1 MTTEGKTPD
10 LNIQIKELEQKNA
23 QLIKQL
29 VDLKERGGCDAKI
42 GDTVEVVGLSSWKD
56 WTGTLVSIDAE
67 KGRAGIEIVRKKSGN
82 KELCY
87 TNLAGVR
94 KYVTPAPAPAAS

>member
-1 MTTEGKTPD
+1 MTDAER
-10 LNIQIKELEQKNA
+10 IKELTQEVT
-23 QLIKQL
+23 QLNKQL
-29 VDLKERGGCDAKI
+29 SNLRERGGCDAEI

-94 KYVTPAPAPAAS
+94 KFVAPAPEKASS